1 LRRSADAGLL
11 RGLWGSLLVLGILG
25 AAFRRRCLISI
36 GSGDGCG
43 MKMVGYVAYVELREE
58 TRNLHKPVLTMQL
71 YVFT

>member
-1 LRRSADAGLL
+1 
-11 RGLWGSLLVLGILG
+11 
-25 AAFRRRCLISI
+25 
-36 GSGDGCG
+36 